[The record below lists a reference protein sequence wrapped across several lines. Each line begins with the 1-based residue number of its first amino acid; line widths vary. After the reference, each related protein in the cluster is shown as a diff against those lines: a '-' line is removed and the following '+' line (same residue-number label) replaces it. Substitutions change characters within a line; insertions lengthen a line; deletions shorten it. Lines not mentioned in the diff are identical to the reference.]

1 MHILIIDSYLKPEY
15 SSQGDSEVYFEII
28 ADSDSKPSKT
38 SRKVISDTKN
48 FSSFHF
54 IRDYGSKITW
64 PFFEVKNQNL
74 YYRR

>member
-1 MHILIIDSYLKPEY
+1 MHILIFDSYLKPEY

>member
-1 MHILIIDSYLKPEY
+1 MHILIFDSYLKPEY

-38 SRKVISDTKN
+38 SRKVLSDTKN